1 MKFKI
6 LILSV
11 FLFVFSGFLSFAM
24 AADVEMYFFWGDSCP
39 HCAAAK
45 PFISELE
52 KEYPELRVTPY
63 EIYNNR
69 DNYDL
74 FILMADAYGMPKNQR
89 GVPAFF
95 IGNEAFS
102 GYHESMHDKFRN
114 LVEGCISSECSSPEL
129 KLAKKSSNLEDDMP
143 PQDSLAGGGGV
154 YSTFL
159 FFLLVVVILGV
170 IYYIFIKKEKK

>member
-6 LILSV
+6 LFLSV
-11 FLFVFSGFLSFAM
+11 FLFIFSGFLSFAL
-24 AADVEMYFFWGDSCP
+24 AADAEMYFFWGEGCP
-39 HCAAAK
+39 HCDAAK

-52 KEYPELRVTPY
+52 KEYPELKVTPY
-63 EIYNNR
+63 EIYNNE
-69 DNYDL
+69 DNYNL

-102 GYHESMHDKFRN
+102 GYHETMHNKFRG
-114 LVEGCISSECSSPEL
+114 LVEDCISSECSSPAI
-129 KLAKKSSNLEDDMP
+129 KLAKRTNTAEND
-143 PQDSLAGGGGV
+143 LAGDSPQEGGNI

-170 IYYIFIKKEKK
+170 IYYIFIKKDRK

>member
-6 LILSV
+6 LFLSL
-11 FLFVFSGFLSFAM
+11 FLFIFSGFLSFAM
-24 AADVEMYFFWGDSCP
+24 AADVEMYFFWGDGCP
-39 HCAAAK
+39 HCSAAK

-52 KEYPELRVTPY
+52 KEYPELKVTPY
-63 EIYNNR
+63 EIYNNE
-69 DNYDL
+69 DNYNL
-74 FILMADAYGMPKNQR
+74 FVLMADAYSMPNNQR

-102 GYHESMHDKFRN
+102 GYHETMHDKFRS
-114 LVEGCISSECSSPEL
+114 LVEGCIDSGCSSPAT
-129 KLAKKSSNLEDDMP
+129 KLAKRTNTASDDLVVDSSQE
-143 PQDSLAGGGGV
+143 GGNV

-170 IYYIFIKKEKK
+170 IYYIFIKKDRK